1 MRGQKDRGMVMEWTA
16 EELLAWYEERAAIME
31 YEGGLRRITAEAF
44 ARQAADKM
52 DTQREQGHE

>member
-1 MRGQKDRGMVMEWTA
+1 MVMEWTA

-44 ARQAADKM
+44 ARQAADKLV
-52 DTQREQGHE
+52 TQQEQGDE